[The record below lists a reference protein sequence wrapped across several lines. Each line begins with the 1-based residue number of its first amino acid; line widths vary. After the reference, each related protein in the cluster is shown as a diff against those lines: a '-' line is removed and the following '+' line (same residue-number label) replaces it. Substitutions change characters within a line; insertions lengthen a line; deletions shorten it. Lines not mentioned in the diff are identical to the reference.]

1 MEGLDSSLNFNALK
15 SPEKKMGV
23 ATTPLSSRK
32 SLKLNPLSSIG
43 SGAGGSS
50 INTTRNTTAPTGG
63 FGLRKNTA
71 ANKTG
76 DGLADGSAVAKPR
89 PGSKMDFK

>member
-1 MEGLDSSLNFNALK
+1 VEGVDSSLK
-15 SPEKKMGV
+15 SPEKNKT
-23 ATTPLSSRK
+23 TTPLSSRK
-32 SLKLNPLSSIG
+32 SLKLNPLSGIG
-43 SGAGGSS
+43 SGVGGSS
-50 INTTRNTTAPTGG
+50 INTTRNTANPTGS